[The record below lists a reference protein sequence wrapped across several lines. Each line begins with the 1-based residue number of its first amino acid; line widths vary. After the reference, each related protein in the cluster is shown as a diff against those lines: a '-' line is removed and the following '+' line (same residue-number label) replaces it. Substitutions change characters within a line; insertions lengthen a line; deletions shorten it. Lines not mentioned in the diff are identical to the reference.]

1 MVQGM
6 NTLEKQPR
14 RLLWGAKEI
23 AAAVFGASAK
33 EHWHSIYNLRDELP
47 IFEMGNVLCAWDNEI
62 EAVMAAK
69 TADALAPSGALTMKY
84 FITDRAPCASV
95 SLLVTNFLH

>member
-69 TADALAPSGALTMKY
+69 TADALARIAKAKEAAEGTRPAEELT
-84 FITDRAPCASV
+84 
-95 SLLVTNFLH
+95 